1 MSKSDYYELLGVS
14 KNATSEEIKKA
25 YRKMALK
32 YHPDTNP
39 GNKEAEEKF
48 KELSEAYDVLI
59 DQDKRAAYDK
69 YGHNAFDGAAGRGGF
84 DFNSGFSGDFS
95 DIFNDLF
102 GGGFGSRGGR
112 GSSRRSEGAAGSDL
126 RFDVEITLEDSFN
139 GKKVPISYVTYV
151 KCSSCSGSGSEG
163 SAKSVQCNTCH
174 GAGSVRTQQGFF
186 TIERTCHVCNGE
198 GEIIQNK
205 CKKCSGSGRVRD
217 EVNLLVTIPKGIE
230 SGNKIRLNGKGE
242 AGYRGARSGDLY
254 VYSNIQKHKFFTR
267 SGPDLYCTVPIKM
280 TLAALGGHIEMPSID
295 GTWTKVKVPE
305 GSQSGDKL
313 RLKEKGMPVINSSK
327 RGDMYIQI
335 TVETPVKLTKKQKE
349 LLQKFDDE
357 PNVDCNPQSTGFF
370 QKVKSFWKDI
380 RSN

>member
-1 MSKSDYYELLGVS
+1 MSKSDYYDLLGVS
-14 KNATSEEIKKA
+14 KSATPEEIKKA

-32 YHPDTNP
+32 YHPDKNP

-59 DQDKRAAYDK
+59 DQNKRAAYDK
-69 YGHNAFDGAAGRGGF
+69 YGHNAFDNSGRGGF

-102 GGGFGSRGGR
+102 GGGFRGGR
-112 GSSRRSEGAAGSDL
+112 GPSRRHDGGAVGSDL
-126 RFDVEITLEDSFN
+126 RFDIEITLEDSFN
-139 GKKVPISYVTYV
+139 GKKVPISYVTYI

-163 SAKSVQCNTCH
+163 SAKSVQCSTCH
-174 GAGSVRTQQGFF
+174 GVGNVRTQQGFF

-205 CKKCSGSGRVRD
+205 CKKCSGSGRARD
-217 EVNLLVTIPKGIE
+217 EVNLLVTIPKGVE

-254 VYSNIQKHKFFTR
+254 VYPNIQKHKFFTR
-267 SGPDLYCTVPIKM
+267 NGADLYCNVPIKM
-280 TLAALGGHIEMPSID
+280 TLAALGGYIEMPSID

-305 GSQSGDKL
+305 GSQNGDKL
-313 RLKEKGMPVINSSK
+313 RLKEKGMSTVNSSK

-335 TVETPVKLTKKQKE
+335 TVETPVRLTKQQKE

>member
-1 MSKSDYYELLGVS
+1 MSKSDYYDLLGVS
-14 KNATSEEIKKA
+14 KSATPEEIKKA

-32 YHPDTNP
+32 YHPDKNP

-59 DQDKRAAYDK
+59 DQNKRAAYDK
-69 YGHNAFDGAAGRGGF
+69 YGHNAFDNSGRGGF
-84 DFNSGFSGDFS
+84 DFNNGFPGDFS

-102 GGGFGSRGGR
+102 GGGFRGGR
-112 GSSRRSEGAAGSDL
+112 GSSRRHDGSVAGSDL
-126 RFDVEITLEDSFN
+126 RFDIEITLEDSFN
-139 GKKVPISYVTYV
+139 GKKVPISYVTYI

-163 SAKSVQCNTCH
+163 SAKSVQCSTCH
-174 GAGSVRTQQGFF
+174 GVGNVRTQQGFF
-186 TIERTCHVCNGE
+186 TIERTCHICNGE

-205 CKKCSGSGRVRD
+205 CKKCSGSGRARD
-217 EVNLLVTIPKGIE
+217 EINLLVTIPKGIE

-254 VYSNIQKHKFFTR
+254 VYPNIQKHKFFTR
-267 SGPDLYCTVPIKM
+267 NGADLYCNVPIKM
-280 TLAALGGHIEMPSID
+280 TLAALGGYIEMPSID
-295 GTWTKVKVPE
+295 STWTKVKVPE
-305 GSQSGDKL
+305 GSQNGDKL
-313 RLKEKGMPVINSSK
+313 RLKEKGMPIINSSK
-327 RGDMYIQI
+327 RGDMYIQL
-335 TVETPVKLTKKQKE
+335 TVETPVRLTKQQKE

-370 QKVKSFWKDI
+370 QKVRSFWKDI

>member
-1 MSKSDYYELLGVS
+1 MSKSDYYDLLGVS
-14 KNATSEEIKKA
+14 KSATPEEIKKA

-32 YHPDTNP
+32 YHPDKNP

-69 YGHNAFDGAAGRGGF
+69 YGHNAFSGSSGRGGF
-84 DFNSGFSGDFS
+84 DFNSGFSTDFS

-102 GGGFGSRGGR
+102 GGGFRGGR
-112 GSSRRSEGAAGSDL
+112 GSSKRQSSEAVGSDL
-126 RFDVEITLEDSFN
+126 RFDIEITLEDSFN
-139 GKKVPISYVTYV
+139 GKKVPISYVTYI

-163 SAKSVQCNTCH
+163 SAKSAQCSTCH
-174 GAGSVRTQQGFF
+174 GAGNIRTQQGFF

-205 CKKCSGSGRVRD
+205 CKKCSGSGRIRD

-254 VYSNIQKHKFFTR
+254 VYSNIKKHKFFTR
-267 SGPDLYCTVPIKM
+267 VGSDLYCNVPIKM
-280 TLAALGGHIEMPSID
+280 TTAALGGNIEMPSID

-327 RGDMYIQI
+327 RGDMYIQV
-335 TVETPVKLTKKQKE
+335 TVEIPVNLTKEQKE
-349 LLQKFDDE
+349 LLKKFDE
-357 PNVDCNPQSTGFF
+357 ETNVDCNPQSTGFF

-380 RSN
+380 RSS

>member
-1 MSKSDYYELLGVS
+1 MSKSDYYDLLGVS
-14 KNATSEEIKKA
+14 KSATPEEIKKA

-32 YHPDTNP
+32 YHPDKNP

-69 YGHNAFDGAAGRGGF
+69 YGHNAFDGSGKGGF
-84 DFNSGFSGDFS
+84 DFNSGFSTDFS

-102 GGGFGSRGGR
+102 GGGFRGGR
-112 GSSRRSEGAAGSDL
+112 GSTKRHSSETVGSDL
-126 RFDVEITLEDSFN
+126 RFDIEITLEDSFH
-139 GKKVPISYVTYV
+139 GKKVPINYVTYV

-163 SAKSVQCNTCH
+163 SAKSVQCSTCH
-174 GAGSVRTQQGFF
+174 GAGNIRTQQGFF
-186 TIERTCHVCNGE
+186 TIERTCHMCNGE

-242 AGYRGARSGDLY
+242 AGYRGAQSGDLY
-254 VYSNIQKHKFFTR
+254 VYSSIKKHKFFTR
-267 SGPDLYCTVPIKM
+267 VGPDLYCNVPIKM

-305 GSQSGDKL
+305 GSQNGDKL

-335 TVETPVKLTKKQKE
+335 TVETPVNLTKEQKE
-349 LLQKFDDE
+349 LLKKFDDE

>member
-14 KNATSEEIKKA
+14 RSATPEEIKKA

-32 YHPDTNP
+32 YHPDKNP

-59 DQDKRAAYDK
+59 DQNKRAAYDK
-69 YGHNAFDGAAGRGGF
+69 YGHNAFDNSGRGGF

-102 GGGFGSRGGR
+102 GGGFRGGR
-112 GSSRRSEGAAGSDL
+112 GSSRRHDGGAVGSDL
-126 RFDVEITLEDSFN
+126 RFDIEITLEDSFN
-139 GKKVPISYVTYV
+139 GKKVPISYVTYI

-163 SAKSVQCNTCH
+163 SAKSVQCSTCH
-174 GAGSVRTQQGFF
+174 GVGNVRTQQGFF

-205 CKKCSGSGRVRD
+205 CKKCSGSGRARD
-217 EVNLLVTIPKGIE
+217 EVNLLVTIPKGVE

-254 VYSNIQKHKFFTR
+254 VYPNIQKHKFFTR
-267 SGPDLYCTVPIKM
+267 NGADLYCNVPIKM
-280 TLAALGGHIEMPSID
+280 TLAALGGYIEMPSID

-305 GSQSGDKL
+305 GSQNGDKL
-313 RLKEKGMPVINSSK
+313 RLKEKGMPTVNSSK

-335 TVETPVKLTKKQKE
+335 TVETPVRLTKQQKE

>member
-1 MSKSDYYELLGVS
+1 MSKSDYYDLLGVS
-14 KNATSEEIKKA
+14 KSATPEEIKKA

-32 YHPDTNP
+32 YHPDKNP

-69 YGHNAFDGAAGRGGF
+69 YGHNAFDSSGRGGF

-102 GGGFGSRGGR
+102 GGGFRGGR
-112 GSSRRSEGAAGSDL
+112 GSSRRHDSGAVGSDL
-126 RFDVEITLEDSFN
+126 RFDIEITLEDSFN

-163 SAKSVQCNTCH
+163 SAKSVQCSTCH
-174 GAGSVRTQQGFF
+174 GVGNVRTQQGFF

-267 SGPDLYCTVPIKM
+267 NGSDLYCNVPIKM

-305 GSQSGDKL
+305 GSQNGDKL
-313 RLKEKGMPVINSSK
+313 RLKEKGMPIINSSK

>member
-14 KNATSEEIKKA
+14 KSATQEEIKKA

-32 YHPDTNP
+32 YHPDKNP

-59 DQDKRAAYDK
+59 DQNKRAAYDK
-69 YGHNAFDGAAGRGGF
+69 YGHNAFDNSGRGGF
-84 DFNSGFSGDFS
+84 DFNNSGFSGDFS

-102 GGGFGSRGGR
+102 GGGFRGGR
-112 GSSRRSEGAAGSDL
+112 GSSRRHDGGAVGSDL
-126 RFDVEITLEDSFN
+126 RFDIEITLEDSFN
-139 GKKVPISYVTYV
+139 GKKVPISYVTYI

-163 SAKSVQCNTCH
+163 SAKSVQCSTCH
-174 GAGSVRTQQGFF
+174 GVGNVRTQQGFF

-205 CKKCSGSGRVRD
+205 CKKCSGSGRARD
-217 EVNLLVTIPKGIE
+217 EVNLLVTIPKGVE

-254 VYSNIQKHKFFTR
+254 VYPNIQKHKFFTR
-267 SGPDLYCTVPIKM
+267 NGADLYCNVPIKM
-280 TLAALGGHIEMPSID
+280 TLAALGGYIEMPSID

-305 GSQSGDKL
+305 GSQNGDKL
-313 RLKEKGMPVINSSK
+313 RLKEKGMPTVNSSK

-335 TVETPVKLTKKQKE
+335 TVETPVRLTKQQKE

>member
-1 MSKSDYYELLGVS
+1 MSKSDYYDLLGVS
-14 KNATSEEIKKA
+14 KSATPEEIKKA

-32 YHPDTNP
+32 YHPDKNP

-59 DQDKRAAYDK
+59 DQNKRAAYDK
-69 YGHNAFDGAAGRGGF
+69 YGHNAFDNSGRGGF
-84 DFNSGFSGDFS
+84 DFNNGFSGDFS

-102 GGGFGSRGGR
+102 GGGFRGGR
-112 GSSRRSEGAAGSDL
+112 GSSRRHDGSAVGSDL
-126 RFDVEITLEDSFN
+126 RFDIEITLEDSFN
-139 GKKVPISYVTYV
+139 GKKVPISYVTYI

-163 SAKSVQCNTCH
+163 SAKSVQCSTCH
-174 GAGSVRTQQGFF
+174 GVGNVRTQQGFF
-186 TIERTCHVCNGE
+186 TIERTCHICNGE

-205 CKKCSGSGRVRD
+205 CKKCSGSGRARD
-217 EVNLLVTIPKGIE
+217 EINLLVTIPKGIE

-254 VYSNIQKHKFFTR
+254 VYPNIQKHKFFAR
-267 SGPDLYCTVPIKM
+267 NGADLYCNVPIKM
-280 TLAALGGHIEMPSID
+280 TLAALGGYIEMPSID

-305 GSQSGDKL
+305 GSQNGDKL
-313 RLKEKGMPVINSSK
+313 RLKEKGMPIINSSK

-335 TVETPVKLTKKQKE
+335 TVETPVRLTKQQKE

-370 QKVKSFWKDI
+370 QKVRSFWKDI